1 MTNDQNPDQAMPKK
15 STKKTATTDKTINF
29 ETSLAELEK
38 LVEKMEKG
46 ELSLEEAMADFQ
58 RGIELSKSCQASL
71 KAAEQ
76 KVQILVEQGEQG
88 KLAPFDT
95 EE

>member
-1 MTNDQNPDQAMPKK
+1 MPKK
-15 STKKTATTDKTINF
+15 TTKKTSASGNEVNF
-29 ETSLAELEK
+29 EQALSELEN

-58 RGIELSKSCQASL
+58 RGVELSRTCQKTL

-76 KVQILVEQGEQG
+76 KVRILMEQGDKGQ
-88 KLAPFDT
+88 LAPFDT
-95 EE
+95 DE

>member
-1 MTNDQNPDQAMPKK
+1 MPKK
-15 STKKTATTDKTINF
+15 STKKTTSGSEPLNF
-29 ETSLAELEK
+29 EQALAELEG

-58 RGIELSKSCQASL
+58 RGIELTRTCQETL

-76 KVQILVEQGEQG
+76 KVQILMEQGESGQ
-88 KLAPFDT
+88 LVPFDSDD
-95 EE
+95 

>member
-1 MTNDQNPDQAMPKK
+1 MPKK
-15 STKKTATTDKTINF
+15 SSKKTVNKESPADF
-29 ETSLAELEK
+29 EKALHELED

-58 RGIELSKSCQASL
+58 RGIELSRICQDTL

-76 KVQILVEQGEQG
+76 KVQILIDQSDKGQ
-88 KLAPFDT
+88 LAPFDT
-95 EE
+95 DN